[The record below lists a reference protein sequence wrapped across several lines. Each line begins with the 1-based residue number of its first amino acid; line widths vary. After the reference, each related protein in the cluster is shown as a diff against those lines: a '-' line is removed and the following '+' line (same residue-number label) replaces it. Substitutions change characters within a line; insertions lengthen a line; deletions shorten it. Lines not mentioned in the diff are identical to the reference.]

1 MRFPRRLLDSDLL
14 QGAIAATAA
23 GYLRLVHGTTR
34 WRRLGIDEAVRIA
47 TADGR
52 SSAVACFWHGR
63 MLMMPFARTG
73 PFAFSI
79 LISGH
84 RDGRLI
90 ARTVARL
97 GIDTIVGSST
107 RGGTAAALDCI
118 ERLRRGNAVICITP
132 DGPRGPLMHANPG
145 AVEMARAARV
155 MLVPVSYGVTRRRL
169 LRSWDRFIV
178 PLPFGRGVIMCGE
191 PIEAV
196 ALESEAARALLEQ
209 RLNAITAEADRL
221 TGHAPIAVPSRA
233 AREEAALS
241 TPRPSA

>member
-1 MRFPRRLLDSDLL
+1 MRFPRRLLDSSFV
-14 QGAIAATAA
+14 QGAIAGAAA
-23 GYLRLVHGTTR
+23 GYLRLVYVTTR
-34 WRRLGIDEAVRIA
+34 WQRIGIDEAVHTA

-73 PFAFSI
+73 PFDFSI

-107 RGGTAAALDCI
+107 RDGTPAAFACI
-118 ERLRRGNAVICITP
+118 ERLRRGNHVICITP
-132 DGPRGPLMHANPG
+132 DGPRGPRMQADPG
-145 AVEMARAARV
+145 AVQMARVARV
-155 MLVPVSYGVTRRRL
+155 MLVPVSFGATRRRVL
-169 LRSWDRFIV
+169 PSWDRFLL
-178 PLPFGRGVIMCGE
+178 PLPFGRGVIICGE

-196 ALESEAARALLEQ
+196 ELDPEAARRLLEQ

-221 TGHAPIAVPSRA
+221 TGHAPA
-233 AREEAALS
+233 AADAAS
-241 TPRPSA
+241 VGMTAAG

>member
-1 MRFPRRLLDSDLL
+1 MRFPRRLLDSALV
-14 QGAIAATAA
+14 QGTIASGAAT
-23 GYLRLVHGTTR
+23 YLRLVHATTR
-34 WRRLGIDEAVRIA
+34 WQRIGVEEAVQIA

-97 GIDTIVGSST
+97 GIDSVVGSST
-107 RGGTAAALDCI
+107 RGGTAAALECI

-155 MLVPVSYGVTRRRL
+155 MLVPVSYGVARRRV
-169 LRSWDRFIV
+169 LRSWDRFVV
-178 PLPFGRGVIMCGE
+178 PLPFGRGVIMCGD
-191 PIEAV
+191 PIEA
-196 ALESEAARALLEQ
+196 ASLDSEAARALLEQ

-221 TGHAPIAVPSRA
+221 TGHAPIVAPSRV
-233 AREEAALS
+233 AREEAALP